1 MALEQWEIDLR
12 KQLDKK
18 VITPKHVK
26 TLEDKVVETIQG
38 APTVVPKPKPAGNNT
53 SLMMVLLIVL
63 GLAMLFAYD
72 EKSGGGFQSW
82 IASKFHP
89 AVTDTVVLPKTQN
102 TDITALQDDIQ
113 RIESDNQKLA
123 AKVKFNTDR
132 LNLMGMLLNENFTII
147 KNNYDKNNLM
157 FFKRDWTF
165 DQMPRHITL
174 TDEDREYLKKFVK
187 VQ

>member
-18 VITPKHVK
+18 VNTPKHVK
-26 TLEDKVVETIQG
+26 TLEDKIVETIQG
-38 APTVVPKPKPAGNNT
+38 TTTVVPSKPAGNNT

-82 IASKFHP
+82 VTSKFHP
-89 AVTDTVVLPKTQN
+89 VADDVVLPKTQN
-102 TDITALQDDIQ
+102 TEIAALQSDIQ
-113 RIESDNQKLA
+113 RIEADNQKLA

-132 LNLMGMLLNENFTII
+132 LNLMGMLLNENFTIM

-187 VQ
+187 AQ